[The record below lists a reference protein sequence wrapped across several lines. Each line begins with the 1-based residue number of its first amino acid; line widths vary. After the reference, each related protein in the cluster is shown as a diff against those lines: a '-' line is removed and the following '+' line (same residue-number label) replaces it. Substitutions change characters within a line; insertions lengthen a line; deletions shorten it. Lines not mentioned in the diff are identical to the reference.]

1 MTLKVLF
8 AVVNVS
14 LVIVYAFGSGLWVSM
29 GGAVLIAAG
38 GSCGSADSAPGGDC
52 LAGQALGR
60 ASARAVHQAWLVV
73 ATSLSAGYWALNRG

>member
-14 LVIVYAFGSGLWVSM
+14 LVIVYAFGSGLWVST

-38 GSCGSADSAPGGDC
+38 GSCANCDSTPGGDC

-60 ASARAVHQAWLVV
+60 AGAGAVPGLVGG
-73 ATSLSAGYWALNRG
+73 SHLFIGRILGLK

>member
-38 GSCGSADSAPGGDC
+38 GSCGNRDSTPGGDC

-60 ASARAVHQAWLVV
+60 ASARAVPGLVGGGH
-73 ATSLSAGYWALNRG
+73 LFICRILGLK